1 MTSWDHGGVYINMQR
16 SAIGPGVEILPQS
29 ILSRVLELRGE
40 VVRKTLHA
48 LIAAV
53 PAIAAVTGVA
63 SALGM
68 LGLGVLVYTGAEYA
82 RLQGRPI
89 LVISRLTVIASRPR
103 DFGHFVVGPVTLGIG
118 AMLALLLYPAP
129 AAFLAIYALAFGD
142 GVASLV
148 GRLFGRIRITNGT
161 TVEGSLSCLV
171 AVFVTAIVLTR
182 NVPISLTIAV
192 AATFLE
198 AVASDDMDNIIVP
211 VGVGLL
217 ATILL
222 A

>member
-1 MTSWDHGGVYINMQR
+1 MQR
-16 SAIGPGVEILPQS
+16 SAITPTIRVIPQS
-29 ILSRVLELRGE
+29 TISRVLELRGE
-40 VVRKTLHA
+40 IVRKALHV

-53 PAIAAVTGVA
+53 PGIATVTGVE

-68 LGLGVLVYTGAEYA
+68 LALGVLVYTGAEYA
-82 RLQGRPI
+82 RLGGRPV

-103 DFGHFVVGPVTLGIG
+103 DFGHFVMGPVTLGIG

-142 GVASLV
+142 GIASLV
-148 GRLFGRIRITNGT
+148 GRAFGRIRITDGT
-161 TVEGSLSCLV
+161 TLEGSLSCLV
-171 AVFVTAIVLTR
+171 VVYISSVVLTG
-182 NVPISLTIAV
+182 NVAIALTIAV

-198 AVASDDMDNIIVP
+198 AVASDDMDNLILP

-217 ATILL
+217 ATVLL